1 MLASQ
6 IGRVFDAIVT
16 GAADK
21 GTYARLLSVPAEGRI
36 VRGERGLDLGERVR
50 LRLISVDAE
59 RGFIDF
65 ESVAS

>member
-1 MLASQ
+1 
-6 IGRVFDAIVT
+6 
-16 GAADK
+16 
-21 GTYARLLSVPAEGRI
+21 